1 MNPGSLCSSSK
12 NTLKAALKGN
22 NYGTANH
29 SCDDYDKQTG
39 ITRPKIAYSFIY
51 TEKSFTGGS
60 SGSPE
65 YTAVCASYKYEYD
78 KNNNLSKLTQSV
90 MGFDWAVSYTYDKDN
105 RPLAATLANGAKII
119 NQYDGIGRL
128 SGRSI
133 KNGSSTVSQIQLSYV
148 SGTNGTTTLV
158 KSYRNGSDAKYNY
171 DYDANGNIT
180 KIWRGSSTFENADE
194 KFSYEYDSMN
204 QLVRENLY
212 YGENNSANST
222 YTYAYDSYGN
232 MLGKYHYAY
241 TTGSIA
247 NKLGIIVAEYQYT
260 DSQWGDLLTAVTDG
274 TVSTGSKQN
283 NTVSYDEMG
292 NPTRYFGAAMTWA
305 GKQLKYWGKSG
316 KYVNF
321 AYNEDGIRTLKNS
334 NGVVTNYYYNGS
346 LLIGMTVGSG
356 SSTRILRFSY
366 DSSGSVVAVDYS
378 TDNGSTFNT
387 YYYLRNAQ
395 NDIVKLIDSS
405 GSTVVEYCY
414 DSWGKLLSTSGSLA
428 STLGKNNPFRYRGYV
443 YDEETGFY
451 YLRSR
456 YYDPEVRRFI
466 SADVLLSTG
475 QGVLGHNAY
484 AYCLNSP
491 IIRVDLDGDFGG
503 LILGAI
509 VGAVVN
515 AAVNIA
521 STIASNAIDGGNALK
536 PAEIITAGLLGAAEG
551 ALSVLCPGASVI
563 IGASFGAANSI
574 ASGIIRG
581 EPFGSIVGDTIIS
594 VGFGALGGAMSGGDT
609 INTRLLDKG
618 LDARKLL
625 KKSAAKKLTK
635 CAQNAAVAADK
646 RAKVYLLKEFG
657 SGAAESIGMSFLSWF
672 TNKRIEFIVK
682 NMGLP
687 SLPGGEQ

>member
-1 MNPGSLCSSSK
+1 MLTS
-12 NTLKAALKGN
+12 
-22 NYGTANH
+22 TA
-29 SCDDYDKQTG
+29 
-39 ITRPKIAYSFIY
+39 I
-51 TEKSFTGGS
+51 E
-60 SGSPE
+60 
-65 YTAVCASYKYEYD
+65 
-78 KNNNLSKLTQSV
+78 
-90 MGFDWAVSYTYDKDN
+90 
-105 RPLAATLANGAKII
+105 PL
-119 NQYDGIGRL
+119 
-128 SGRSI
+128 
-133 KNGSSTVSQIQLSYV
+133 
-148 SGTNGTTTLV
+148 
-158 KSYRNGSDAKYNY
+158 
-171 DYDANGNIT
+171 
-180 KIWRGSSTFENADE
+180 
-194 KFSYEYDSMN
+194 
-204 QLVRENLY
+204 
-212 YGENNSANST
+212 
-222 YTYAYDSYGN
+222 
-232 MLGKYHYAY
+232 
-241 TTGSIA
+241 
-247 NKLGIIVAEYQYT
+247 
-260 DSQWGDLLTAVTDG
+260 
-274 TVSTGSKQN
+274 
-283 NTVSYDEMG
+283 
-292 NPTRYFGAAMTWA
+292 
-305 GKQLKYWGKSG
+305 
-316 KYVNF
+316 
-321 AYNEDGIRTLKNS
+321 
-334 NGVVTNYYYNGS
+334 
-346 LLIGMTVGSG
+346 
-356 SSTRILRFSY
+356 LRF
-366 DSSGSVVAVDYS
+366 
-378 TDNGSTFNT
+378 
-387 YYYLRNAQ
+387 
-395 NDIVKLIDSS
+395 
-405 GSTVVEYCY
+405 

-521 STIASNAIDGGNALK
+521 STIASNAIEKKDLSLT
-536 PAEIITAGLLGAAEG
+536 EIVTVGLLGAAEG

-574 ASGIIRG
+574 ASGIIRK

-635 CAQNAAVAADK
+635 CAQNAAVAAKK

>member
-1 MNPGSLCSSSK
+1 
-12 NTLKAALKGN
+12 
-22 NYGTANH
+22 
-29 SCDDYDKQTG
+29 
-39 ITRPKIAYSFIY
+39 
-51 TEKSFTGGS
+51 
-60 SGSPE
+60 
-65 YTAVCASYKYEYD
+65 
-78 KNNNLSKLTQSV
+78 
-90 MGFDWAVSYTYDKDN
+90 
-105 RPLAATLANGAKII
+105 
-119 NQYDGIGRL
+119 
-128 SGRSI
+128 
-133 KNGSSTVSQIQLSYV
+133 
-148 SGTNGTTTLV
+148 
-158 KSYRNGSDAKYNY
+158 
-171 DYDANGNIT
+171 
-180 KIWRGSSTFENADE
+180 
-194 KFSYEYDSMN
+194 
-204 QLVRENLY
+204 
-212 YGENNSANST
+212 
-222 YTYAYDSYGN
+222 
-232 MLGKYHYAY
+232 
-241 TTGSIA
+241 
-247 NKLGIIVAEYQYT
+247 
-260 DSQWGDLLTAVTDG
+260 
-274 TVSTGSKQN
+274 
-283 NTVSYDEMG
+283 
-292 NPTRYFGAAMTWA
+292 MT
-305 GKQLKYWGKSG
+305 
-316 KYVNF
+316 
-321 AYNEDGIRTLKNS
+321 
-334 NGVVTNYYYNGS
+334 
-346 LLIGMTVGSG
+346 
-356 SSTRILRFSY
+356 
-366 DSSGSVVAVDYS
+366 
-378 TDNGSTFNT
+378 
-387 YYYLRNAQ
+387 
-395 NDIVKLIDSS
+395 
-405 GSTVVEYCY
+405 
-414 DSWGKLLSTSGSLA
+414 
-428 STLGKNNPFRYRGYV
+428 
-443 YDEETGFY
+443 DEETGFY

-521 STIASNAIDGGNALK
+521 STIASNAIEKKDLSLT
-536 PAEIITAGLLGAAEG
+536 EIVTVGLLGAAEG

-672 TNKRIEFIVK
+672 TNKRIKFIVK